1 MPFIIG
7 LIIIVFL
14 LGLSKKKR
22 GRSLLKSIFKPRRS
36 KLKIRRLGALFRGV
50 LKPKQSANTLGK
62 VGEAKVSSII
72 GHSVAGEKYVFND
85 YVVLNNDQTSQID
98 HIVVNKHG
106 VFVIETKNYSG
117 RIYGSEEQQE
127 WTQVLAGGNEKNKF
141 YNPIKQNATHIYNLR
156 KIIKNVPVHSVVVF
170 VQNNVEFLQTDKVIC
185 LTDLSKTLYS
195 GDVVLNSEQIDE
207 IAKKLTEKNSRSLV
221 TNETHINN
229 IIEKKEK
236 IEHNICPRCGAPLVL
251 KNGKYG
257 EFWGCSKFPKCKFI
271 KK

>member
-1 MPFIIG
+1 
-7 LIIIVFL
+7 
-14 LGLSKKKR
+14 
-22 GRSLLKSIFKPRRS
+22 
-36 KLKIRRLGALFRGV
+36 
-50 LKPKQSANTLGK
+50 
-62 VGEAKVSSII
+62 
-72 GHSVAGEKYVFND
+72 
-85 YVVLNNDQTSQID
+85 
-98 HIVVNKHG
+98 

-156 KIIKNVPVHSVVVF
+156 KIIKNVPIHSVVVF

-185 LTDLSKTLYS
+185 LKDLSKTLYS

-207 IAKKLTEKNSRSLV
+207 IAKKLTEKNGRSLV

-251 KNGKYG
+251 RNGKYG